1 MLLLSFEYEIQCP
14 GSPVGGLVPNRW
26 SCFEKLKKKMGV
38 CRSKWENDN
47 QENCLWCVF
56 HLLSSFSSSI
66 LFFYL
71 SPILSVS
78 SPPGPFSFSLPSNN
92 QEVRELDLTV
102 YSCHYDVILRQ
113 GMVN

>member
-1 MLLLSFEYEIQCP
+1 MKYNAQVHLWEVW
-14 GSPVGGLVPNRW
+14 SPTDGPVLGN
-26 SCFEKLKKKMGV
+26 LKKKMGV
-38 CRSKWENDN
+38 CRSKWENGN
-47 QENCLWCVF
+47 QENCLQCVF
-56 HLLSSFSSSI
+56 YLLSSFSSSI

-71 SPILSVS
+71 SPILSIS

-92 QEVRELDLTV
+92 QEVRELNLIV

>member
-1 MLLLSFEYEIQCP
+1 MKYNAQVHLWEVW
-14 GSPVGGLVPNRW
+14 SPTDGPVLRN
-26 SCFEKLKKKMGV
+26 LKKKMGV

-102 YSCHYDVILRQ
+102 YSCHYDVILGQ